1 MASFYWLYCYY
12 CFPHCI
18 ICSYTQYCM
27 LCVTVVQN
35 CVEIWLCW
43 WNCWWNAPSYFF
55 ACMSNLCSQCCKIFL
70 VFFNFFFFCQD
81 LGKEIAFI
89 RQTQYSESFYA
100 VFCCFLFPLQN
111 TKFWYL
117 PGSLHSVMNLVQN
130 LTCWITSSYQVKEN

>member
-27 LCVTVVQN
+27 LCVTVVHWELCRN
-35 CVEIWLCW
+35 YVDEIVGEML
-43 WNCWWNAPSYFF
+43 
-55 ACMSNLCSQCCKIFL
+55 LVIFL
-70 VFFNFFFFCQD
+70 HVWVIYAVSVVRFCWCFLNFFFCQD

-89 RQTQYSESFYA
+89 RQTHYSESFYA

-111 TKFWYL
+111 KKFWYL
-117 PGSLHSVMNLVQN
+117 PGSLLSVINLVQN